1 MLGTQ
6 ACNRGS
12 ESVTGKVV
20 QLHTPLGE
28 EVLSLRAGDHVE
40 LSGIV
45 YTARDEAHLRMQ
57 EEGIPFD
64 PQGAAIYHC
73 GPVVQDN
80 RIIAGGPTTSAR
92 MNELSGFLLDRG
104 VRALIGKGGMG
115 VRVREQLKNRGI
127 YLAFTGGCA
136 ALASSHMTLK
146 GVFFKDLGMA
156 EAIWV
161 IELDHLPLVVG
172 IDAQGNDLFEKVI
185 QRAKQEY
192 EQNTEKSY
200 DLVGKGHKE

>member
-1 MLGTQ
+1 VSGD
-6 ACNRGS
+6 
-12 ESVTGKVV
+12 VV

-45 YTARDEAHLRMQ
+45 YTARDEAHIRMKAK
-57 EEGIPFD
+57 GIPFD
-64 PQGAAIYHC
+64 PKGAVIYHC

-80 RIIAGGPTTSAR
+80 RIIAAGPTTSAR
-92 MNELSGFLLDRG
+92 MNELSGFLLDSG

-115 VRVREQLKNRGI
+115 ALVREQLKNRGV

-146 GVFFKDLGMA
+146 GVFFEDLGMA

-172 IDAQGNDLFEKVI
+172 IDAQGNDLFDKVI
-185 QRAKQEY
+185 QRAKREY
-192 EQNTEKSY
+192 EQNRKK
-200 DLVGKGHKE
+200 V

>member
-1 MLGTQ
+1 MSGD
-6 ACNRGS
+6 
-12 ESVTGKVV
+12 VV
-20 QLHTPLGE
+20 QLHTPWGK
-28 EVLSLRAGDHVE
+28 EVLSLRAGDRVE

-57 EEGIPFD
+57 KDGIPFD
-64 PQGAAIYHC
+64 PKGAAIYHC

-80 RIIAGGPTTSAR
+80 RIIAAGPTTSAR

-115 VRVREQLKNRGI
+115 ALVREQLKNRGV

-146 GVFFKDLGMA
+146 GVFFPDLGMA

-172 IDAQGNDLFEKVI
+172 IDSHGNDLFEAVM
-185 QRAKQEY
+185 RHARQEF
-192 EQNTEKSY
+192 EQNKKK
-200 DLVGKGHKE
+200 V

>member
-1 MLGTQ
+1 MT
-6 ACNRGS
+6 
-12 ESVTGKVV
+12 VKPV

-28 EVLSLRAGDHVE
+28 EVLALRAGDHVE

-45 YTARDEAHLRMQ
+45 YTARDESHMRMQ
-57 EEGIPFD
+57 EDGIPFD

-80 RIIAGGPTTSAR
+80 RIIAAGPTTSAR
-92 MNELSGFLLDRG
+92 MNELSGFLIEKG

-115 VRVREQLKNRGI
+115 SLVREQLRNRGV

-146 GVFFKDLGMA
+146 GIFFEDLGMA
-156 EAIWV
+156 EAIWI
-161 IELDHLPLVVG
+161 IELNHLPLVVG
-172 IDAQGNDLFEKVI
+172 IDSKGNDLFDAVMRHA
-185 QRAKQEY
+185 QQEY
-192 EQNTEKSY
+192 ERYRK
-200 DLVGKGHKE
+200 